1 MRRRP
6 RVASVVDMTTQ
17 TLDTRHDRQIR
28 SLEQRRAQLEQRV
41 ARYDSAIRDC
51 NGHDPSL
58 GRELDA
64 ASSRLAQVRA
74 ELRARLS
81 ADDAR

>member
-1 MRRRP
+1 MPWRP
-6 RVASVVDMTTQ
+6 PTANVPSMPTQ
-17 TLDTRHDRQIR
+17 TLDTRHHRQIH

-41 ARYDSAIRDC
+41 TRYNTAMRDC

-81 ADDAR
+81 ADAAR